1 MRDVPKKNYI
11 VLTLIALGVIVL
23 CFVFMNMYNKNNK
36 EIYKSAVKKTA
47 RNNMIKSGYK
57 SAVKNII
64 HEIKYEDL
72 DNYLQENPDVVLY
85 INDSSKKNTDVEER
99 LKEIIVENS
108 IQQYVVYIEKD
119 DNIVEKWDLNSNSPI
134 FIAYKDGKVSEILS
148 QKKYTNNEIENFLLR
163 NGVIESD

>member
-36 EIYKSAVKKTA
+36 EI
-47 RNNMIKSGYK
+47 YK

>member
-1 MRDVPKKNYI
+1 MRDIPKKNYI
-11 VLTLIALGVIVL
+11 VLMLIAFGVIVL

-36 EIYKSAVKKTA
+36 DIYVPIVKD
-47 RNNMIKSGYK
+47 
-57 SAVKNII
+57 II

-85 INDSSKKNTDVEER
+85 INDSSKKNDDLEKY
-99 LKEIIVENS
+99 LKKIIVENN

-119 DNIVEKWDLNSNSPI
+119 KNITEKWNLNSNSPI
-134 FIAYKDGKVSEILS
+134 FISYKDGKTTEILS
-148 QKKYTNNEIENFLLR
+148 QKKYTDEEVGNFFLR

>member
-36 EIYKSAVKKTA
+36 DIYESVVKD
-47 RNNMIKSGYK
+47 
-57 SAVKNII
+57 II
-64 HEIKYEDL
+64 NEIKYEDL
-72 DNYLQENPDVVLY
+72 DNYLQENPEVVLY
-85 INDSSKKNTDVEER
+85 INDSSKKNSNIEEN
-99 LKEIIVENS
+99 LKDLIVENN

-119 DNIVEKWDLNSNSPI
+119 NSIVEKLNLNSNSPI
-134 FIAYKDGKVSEILS
+134 FIAYKDGKMVEILS
-148 QKKYTNNEIENFLLR
+148 QKKYTNDEIKNFFLR